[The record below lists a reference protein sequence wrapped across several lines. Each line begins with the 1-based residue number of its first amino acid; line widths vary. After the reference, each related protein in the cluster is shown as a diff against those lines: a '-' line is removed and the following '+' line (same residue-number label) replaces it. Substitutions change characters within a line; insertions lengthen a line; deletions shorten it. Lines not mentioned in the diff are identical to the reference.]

1 MIEDRANELFISAA
15 SSWKI
20 GQKRDEQS
28 QLSVR
33 FRSTKKVS
41 SGRGLQGAV
50 HDQPTRH

>member
-33 FRSTKKVS
+33 FRST
-41 SGRGLQGAV
+41 
-50 HDQPTRH
+50 